1 METFWEELVADEETR
16 AIVDPAQAQSLAQGI
31 GQALGAEVYWESLAC
46 WPEWGAAML
55 RRAAQKRIILFW
67 RHAGAFYPEAARTF
81 EGTPAQVPVAGGN
94 LGVLEGPLSAA
105 NAAALRAALPWTAPR
120 PVAGRPSI
128 GLGDRLGLATPGHVR
143 AVRGTGY
150 VPMLAQQSIREMT
163 RTRRSPQDVMDD
175 ATWGVFQTGFRTGF
189 GSDADHLKG
198 ADDIDRC
205 AAAGFTFYTVDPGDH
220 VDDGADGADAGSLAE
235 AFEGLPWGALET
247 TAADTVARY
256 VGQDVALESGTTLTL
271 DEMALHRAAVKY
283 GRAVAHT
290 AALYRHLVGRLGQGA
305 FELEV
310 SVDETEAPTSV
321 AEHYYVAGELARLG
335 VEWVSLAPRFV
346 GRFEKGVD
354 YIGDLGELE
363 RTFVDHLAVARRFGD
378 YKISLHSGSDKFSV
392 YAMAARHGGH
402 RVHVKTAG
410 TSYLEAL
417 RVIAGCEPALFREIL
432 GFARQRYETDKA
444 TYHVS
449 ADLAKVPAPEDLA
462 DDALP
467 DVLDR
472 FDARQALHVTYG
484 SVLTADDGE
493 RFHGRLLG
501 ALRRHEEAYAQA
513 LEKHIGR
520 HIGPFLASGD

>member
-1 METFWEELVADEETR
+1 METFWKKAMGGFSGAAQGGAAVETAR
-16 AIVDPAQAQSLAQGI
+16 ALAQAT
-31 GQALGAEVYWESLAC
+31 GAEVYADSV
-46 WPEWGAAML
+46 AA
-55 RRAAQKRIILFW
+55 
-67 RHAGAFYPEAARTF
+67 E
-81 EGTPAQVPVAGGN
+81 AGGVLALARRGRKKCLLLAYPREL
-94 LGVLEGPLSAA
+94 LGGLRVAFVFQGESRRRTLPFGKATLLEAPADSV
-105 NAAALRAALPWTAPR
+105 NAAALRAALPWTAPQ
-120 PVAGRPSI
+120 PVAGRPSV

-163 RTRRSPQDVMDD
+163 RTCRSPEDVMND

-189 GSDADHLKG
+189 GSDADHLKS

-220 VDDGADGADAGSLAE
+220 VDNAADEADAGALAE
-235 AFEGLPWGALET
+235 GFEALPWDALET

-256 VGQDVALESGTTLTL
+256 AGNDVALESGTTLAL
-271 DEMALHRAAVKY
+271 DRAALHRAAVKY

-290 AALYRHLVGRLGQGA
+290 AALYRHLVAKLGKGK

-310 SVDETEAPTSV
+310 SVDETDTPTSA
-321 AEHYYVAGELARLG
+321 AEHYWVAGELARLD

-354 YIGDLGELE
+354 YIGDLAELE
-363 RTFVDHLAVARRFGD
+363 RTFVDHLAVARKFGN

-392 YAMAARHGGH
+392 YEMAARHGGH

-417 RVIAGCEPALFREIL
+417 RVLAVREPALFREIL
-432 GFARQRYETDKA
+432 AFARGRYENDKA

-467 DVLDR
+467 EVLDA

-484 SVLTADDGE
+484 SVLTADDGR
-493 RFHGRLLG
+493 RFRGRLLE
-501 ALRRHEEAYAQA
+501 ALKTHEELYAEV

-520 HIGPFLASGD
+520 HIGPFLNSK